1 MPPKRQTTTLLSP
14 AAPPSKPLLTKK
26 RPGEVTEGAALERMI
41 ARIES
46 DAYKKEARGYGFKT
60 NKRESSRKA
69 KALATRDTAD
79 EARQAKQFAS
89 TPVDS
94 DRTPVYMNQKTNKK
108 NKKRTKPKVTVS
120 VMRSRT
126 APKPAPKTNPKTP
139 ADWKRRVTMAD
150 VRTAIKAHNDKY
162 SVTNKVG
169 SKMVLIRRLEEKT
182 KNIKKTATKIKC
194 AR

>member
-14 AAPPSKPLLTKK
+14 AAAPSKPLRTKK
-26 RPGEVTEGAALERMI
+26 RAGELTEGASLERMI
-41 ARIES
+41 ARIKS
-46 DAYKKEARGYGFKT
+46 GAYKKEARGYSIDP

-69 KALATRDTAD
+69 KALARRDRAD
-79 EARQAKQFAS
+79 EARQAKQLAS
-89 TPVDS
+89 LPVDS
-94 DRTPVYMNQKTNKK
+94 DLAPVYMNQKTNKK
-108 NKKRTKPKVTVS
+108 NKKRIKPKVTVS

-182 KNIKKTATKIKC
+182 KNIKKTANKIKC